1 MSSAERNADLLTR
14 AYRTYPAHDGACVRA
29 RTMESKVSRAKARSK
44 PLGGL
49 GISAIPITSEETVAV
64 MDAVEVLGDTRQMG
78 EITSVLYGDD
88 AANRMGW
95 SLSGPV

>member
-1 MSSAERNADLLTR
+1 
-14 AYRTYPAHDGACVRA
+14 
-29 RTMESKVSRAKARSK
+29 MESKVSRAKARPK

-49 GISAIPITSEETVAV
+49 GTSAIPITPEEIVAV

-88 AANRMGW
+88 AAKRMGW